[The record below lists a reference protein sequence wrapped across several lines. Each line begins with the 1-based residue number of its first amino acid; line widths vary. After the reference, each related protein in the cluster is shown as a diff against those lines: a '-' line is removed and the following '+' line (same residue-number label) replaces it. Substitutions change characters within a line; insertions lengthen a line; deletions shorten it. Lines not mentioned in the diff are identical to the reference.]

1 MGKDPAV
8 LFYTTDFLANTYHL
22 TDKQVGMFVRL
33 LCMQHIH
40 GRICPDDMPD
50 SSDRESK
57 RVIDMFLCD
66 EGGYY
71 NKQMEEEIQK
81 RQSFC
86 KSRQVNRTKSVSKK
100 KDDLAQEAEQEIVE
114 EAVQEALEEAE
125 QEIVQEAVQEAMQ
138 ETVKA
143 PELDIDSTAEK
154 STPKPKKQ
162 LSSAQKE
169 MELRAEFERFW
180 KAYPKKVAKSYCE
193 RIFLKMK
200 PTPELCKRIFE
211 AVEKQ
216 KKGDAW
222 RKDGGK
228 YIPNPS
234 TWLNQER
241 WLDDFGEISLERNKN
256 IKRMGVY
263 I

>member
-71 NKQMEEEIQK
+71 NEQMEEEIQK

-100 KDDLAQEAEQEIVE
+100 KDDLHR
-114 EAVQEALEEAE
+114 
-125 QEIVQEAVQEAMQ
+125 
-138 ETVKA
+138 K
-143 PELDIDSTAEK
+143 
-154 STPKPKKQ
+154 
-162 LSSAQKE
+162 
-169 MELRAEFERFW
+169 
-180 KAYPKKVAKSYCE
+180 
-193 RIFLKMK
+193 
-200 PTPELCKRIFE
+200 LCKKLCRRLS
-211 AVEKQ
+211 
-216 KKGDAW
+216 KKLCKKLY
-222 RKDGGK
+222 RKLCK
-228 YIPNPS
+228 KP
-234 TWLNQER
+234 
-241 WLDDFGEISLERNKN
+241 
-256 IKRMGVY
+256 
-263 I
+263 